1 MQFTAQSNGHKEQA
15 MAALLDRSY
24 MWFAV
29 SVCIAFFSGVSVQP
43 NAWVTV
49 GAISLAVICAVS
61 ALYLL
66 RYYNYWY
73 SWLWWL
79 PVLPAF
85 SLVVEPMRNG
95 ALSVLVVPHGLALGS
110 SLMFGAF
117 WYFRKGLR
125 KWAS

>member
-1 MQFTAQSNGHKEQA
+1 MVS
-15 MAALLDRSY
+15 LLDKSY
-24 MWFAV
+24 LWFALSIFVAFV
-29 SVCIAFFSGVSVQP
+29 SGLSVQP
-43 NAWVTV
+43 DLWVTV
-49 GAISLAVICAVS
+49 CAISLALICAGC

-66 RYYNYWY
+66 RHYNIWY

-79 PVLPAF
+79 PLLPAF
-85 SLVVEPMRNG
+85 SLVVEPMRTG
-95 ALSVLVVPHGLALGS
+95 ALSIPAVIHGLTLGS